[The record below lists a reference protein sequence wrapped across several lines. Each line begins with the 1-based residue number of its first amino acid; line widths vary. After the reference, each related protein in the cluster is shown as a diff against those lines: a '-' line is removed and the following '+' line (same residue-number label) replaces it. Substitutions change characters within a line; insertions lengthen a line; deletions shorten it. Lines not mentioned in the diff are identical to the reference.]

1 MSFTGQL
8 WQQIKPTYAAILS
21 HPFIAELTTGTL
33 SRERFAFYM
42 KQDALY
48 LQDFSR
54 ALAITAARSPHVPDL
69 QAYLEFAHGAAV
81 VERILHESYFS
92 EFGVT
97 LDIDQSP
104 SCLAYTQVLLA
115 SSSLSPYPEAVA
127 ALLPCFWIYRE
138 VGLEI
143 VRQAAESAADNP
155 YERWIQTYAGE
166 DFGRS
171 VDRAIEITERVSV
184 SATSDERAR
193 MVRAFDRSARLEWL
207 FWDSAYR
214 LETWPP
220 R

>member
-104 SCLAYTQVLLA
+104 SCLAYTQFLLA
-115 SSSLSPYPEAVA
+115 TSSLS
-127 ALLPCFWIYRE
+127 
-138 VGLEI
+138 
-143 VRQAAESAADNP
+143 
-155 YERWIQTYAGE
+155 
-166 DFGRS
+166 
-171 VDRAIEITERVSV
+171 SV
-184 SATSDERAR
+184 SSPLLCEYAPNARDASSTPPASAPTLDAHTS
-193 MVRAFDRSARLEWL
+193 SN
-207 FWDSAYR
+207 
-214 LETWPP
+214 
-220 R
+220 